1 MKRTKLITLVLSS
14 ASTLAF
20 PLVAFAQQAVPAP
33 TDVEAIVVT
42 GSRLISN
49 GNDMPTPVTVVSA
62 QDLTNLKPTS
72 VLDAINVLPVFSGSR
87 TQAFTGTPTGGTGGG
102 AAASNQL
109 SLRNLGPLRTLV
121 LFDGQRVAPT
131 SLTNVVDADIIPQM
145 LIQRVDVV
153 TGGASAVYG
162 SDAMVGVVNFIPD
175 KNFNGLK
182 IQGQGGESRY
192 SDNKN
197 WKAGIAAGTSLLDGR
212 LHIEGSLE
220 HYDNAGI
227 PSRFDRP
234 WYNVPV
240 LVGAGTQAS
249 PLNLLTNTRSNQNTF
264 GGLITNG
271 VLTGQ
276 QFATNSVL
284 SPFVHGTATSTNT
297 VEIGGDGS
305 YNDSSLVA
313 KLRWTQF
320 YGRADFDF
328 SDNVHGHV
336 QGSLKHMFNR
346 QSVTYFAN
354 NNLTFSSTNAFLPA
368 AYRTQL
374 AAANQTTF
382 RMSELVTQVPPWGA
396 DVYSDQTVL
405 NAGLDGDF
413 HGYKWNLGLNYGE
426 TDLTD
431 YITND
436 QNNQHLSAAL
446 DAVINP
452 ANGQTVCSVT
462 LTNPGLN
469 PGCVPLNLFGPT
481 AASREALAYVYQQIR
496 WDGKTRMYDA
506 NFSVSGEPFSTWA
519 GPVGIAL
526 SAEWR
531 RTTFS
536 STTNDPSTAVAD
548 CTGLRFNCAS
558 GLLLW
563 QNAFGVRSEV
573 GMSVLE
579 GAAEFDAPLLK
590 DAPLAKSVSVNGAIR
605 VMDYSTTGRFLAWKL
620 GGVWEVNDEVRF
632 RGTISRDI
640 RAPTLYD
647 LFAPATVVPV
657 ISQDLLTG
665 LTPTVSQYRE
675 GNPELTAEI
684 GKTKTVGVVYR
695 PAWLPGASLSLDA
708 FDITVNKAVIE
719 VRGVGASAQLACYA
733 SGGASPY
740 CQLQQRPLGFTNT
753 SAANVVTAW
762 GQKNINIASLRT
774 YGVDIEG
781 NYVGDIAGHRF
792 ALRTYVTWQPHIV
805 NKTPG
810 LADVELAGVAQAA
823 NPNIASPSLRV
834 AATQSINITDKFRAD
849 VTERARGSLRLNG
862 DSGLYDT
869 GYRVPKTIY
878 LDLNLSYALND
889 MNIAGRK
896 LGASEVFLNIS
907 NLLDK
912 DPPPRS
918 DLGFDDVIGRAFVGG
933 FRIRF

>member
-197 WKAGIAAGTSLLDGR
+197 WKAGVAAGTSLLDGR

-276 QFATNSVL
+276 QFATNGVL

-382 RMSELVTQVPPWGA
+382 RMSELVTQVPPWGRT
-396 DVYSDQTVL
+396 SIPI
-405 NAGLDGDF
+405 
-413 HGYKWNLGLNYGE
+413 K
-426 TDLTD
+426 
-431 YITND
+431 
-436 QNNQHLSAAL
+436 
-446 DAVINP
+446 
-452 ANGQTVCSVT
+452 
-462 LTNPGLN
+462 
-469 PGCVPLNLFGPT
+469 
-481 AASREALAYVYQQIR
+481 
-496 WDGKTRMYDA
+496 
-506 NFSVSGEPFSTWA
+506 PFSTQGWTA
-519 GPVGIAL
+519 I
-526 SAEWR
+526 
-531 RTTFS
+531 
-536 STTNDPSTAVAD
+536 STA
-548 CTGLRFNCAS
+548 TS
-558 GLLLW
+558 G
-563 QNAFGVRSEV
+563 
-573 GMSVLE
+573 
-579 GAAEFDAPLLK
+579 
-590 DAPLAKSVSVNGAIR
+590 
-605 VMDYSTTGRFLAWKL
+605 
-620 GGVWEVNDEVRF
+620 
-632 RGTISRDI
+632 
-640 RAPTLYD
+640 
-647 LFAPATVVPV
+647 
-657 ISQDLLTG
+657 
-665 LTPTVSQYRE
+665 
-675 GNPELTAEI
+675 
-684 GKTKTVGVVYR
+684 
-695 PAWLPGASLSLDA
+695 
-708 FDITVNKAVIE
+708 
-719 VRGVGASAQLACYA
+719 
-733 SGGASPY
+733 
-740 CQLQQRPLGFTNT
+740 T
-753 SAANVVTAW
+753 SA
-762 GQKNINIASLRT
+762 
-774 YGVDIEG
+774 
-781 NYVGDIAGHRF
+781 
-792 ALRTYVTWQPHIV
+792 
-805 NKTPG
+805 
-810 LADVELAGVAQAA
+810 
-823 NPNIASPSLRV
+823 
-834 AATQSINITDKFRAD
+834 
-849 VTERARGSLRLNG
+849 
-862 DSGLYDT
+862 
-869 GYRVPKTIY
+869 
-878 LDLNLSYALND
+878 
-889 MNIAGRK
+889 
-896 LGASEVFLNIS
+896 
-907 NLLDK
+907 
-912 DPPPRS
+912 
-918 DLGFDDVIGRAFVGG
+918 
-933 FRIRF
+933 